1 MLSRLMTRR
10 EQALL
15 FLLAVSILAG
25 SAALVYNARR
35 GETRSAP
42 AAIAE
47 KSRTAAPAPMQ
58 SLASAPKA
66 APKKTAA
73 IDTQPQ
79 LPENPTAAPAPPP
92 QIAIAI
98 TGSVFLPGLYR
109 LDADARVGDLIA
121 AAGGAKS
128 DADLGRIAL
137 PARLIDGTTLHIPS
151 TGASSRAAQAAFA
164 LNPPQYLAGGR

>member
-1 MLSRLMTRR
+1 MTRR

-25 SAALVYNARR
+25 SAALVYNAGR
-35 GETRSAP
+35 GAARPAP
-42 AAIAE
+42 AALAE
-47 KSRTAAPAPMQ
+47 EPRPAASDPKL
-58 SLASAPKA
+58 SVASAPKA
-66 APKKTAA
+66 APKKAAA

-79 LPENPTAAPAPPP
+79 LPENPSATPAPP
-92 QIAIAI
+92 QIAVAI

-164 LNPPQYLAGGR
+164 LNPPQYLAGAVGR